1 MQGRLVADGTPDQ
14 VAQDP
19 QVLKHYLGMDF
30 KTQAQADAQFDAQAK
45 AKAETGVQTPT
56 SAGDRH
62 A

>member
-1 MQGRLVADGTPDQ
+1 VADGTPDQ

-30 KTQAQADAQFDAQAK
+30 KTQAQADAQFDAQAEAK
-45 AKAETGVQTPT
+45 AQAKAEASVQTPS
-56 SAGDRH
+56 SAGGRH